1 MRFDQLIIYVI
12 ILARGTCL
20 DHIYTNRSKN
30 IVDVLVL
37 KYALS
42 DHLPG
47 QEIFQAIDMH
57 APIMHKRVRK
67 VKQPRRLTRD
77 ILDQLSKRDTQLKL
91 ARAYNTADAWVR
103 FRGARNPATNMI
115 TSKRKLLRRR
125 RFRIAKGTLNVF
137 GS

>member
-1 MRFDQLIIYVI
+1 M
-12 ILARGTCL
+12 

-57 APIMHKRVRK
+57 APIMHKRPRVRK

-91 ARAYNTADAWVR
+91 ARV
-103 FRGARNPATNMI
+103 
-115 TSKRKLLRRR
+115 
-125 RFRIAKGTLNVF
+125 
-137 GS
+137 

>member
-1 MRFDQLIIYVI
+1 MF
-12 ILARGTCL
+12 
-20 DHIYTNRSKN
+20 HIYTNRSKN

-67 VKQPRRLTRD
+67 VKQLRRLTRD

-91 ARAYNTADAWVR
+91 ARAYNTADAWAR

-115 TSKRKLLRRR
+115 TSKKKLLQ
-125 RFRIAKGTLNVF
+125 GVV
-137 GS
+137 SE

>member
-1 MRFDQLIIYVI
+1 MTKGLKTMRFDQLIIYVTR
-12 ILARGTCL
+12 LARGTSL
-20 DHIYTNRSKN
+20 DHVYTNRSKN

-57 APIMHKRVRK
+57 APIMHKRPRVRK

-91 ARAYNTADAWVR
+91 ARAYNTADAWAS

-115 TSKRKLLRRR
+115 TSKRKLLQ
-125 RFRIAKGTLNVF
+125 GVV
-137 GS
+137 SE

>member
-1 MRFDQLIIYVI
+1 MRFDQLIIYVTR
-12 ILARGTCL
+12 LARGTCL
-20 DHIYTNRSKN
+20 DHIYTNRSKS
-30 IVDVLVL
+30 IVDVLVR

-77 ILDQLSKRDTQLKL
+77 ILDQLSK
-91 ARAYNTADAWVR
+91 
-103 FRGARNPATNMI
+103 
-115 TSKRKLLRRR
+115 KRHP
-125 RFRIAKGTLNVF
+125 IEISQGI
-137 GS
+137 

>member
-1 MRFDQLIIYVI
+1 MTKGLKTMRFDQLIIYVTR
-12 ILARGTCL
+12 LARGTSL
-20 DHIYTNRSKN
+20 DHVYTNRSKN

-57 APIMHKRVRK
+57 APTMHKRPRVRK

-91 ARAYNTADAWVR
+91 ARAYNTADAWAR

-115 TSKRKLLRRR
+115 TSKRKLLQ
-125 RFRIAKGTLNVF
+125 GVV
-137 GS
+137 SE